1 MSLPEMAAATG
12 MSKSAAQRCAHTLET
27 MDLLRKDD
35 VTKRYSPTP
44 RVLELG
50 CRYLLVDSLVQR
62 AGPFLLELG
71 RACGESVSI
80 SQPSD
85 VDVIYVGRFPGLAF
99 APVMLPIGRRLP
111 MYCTAAGRAYLAH
124 IDEDEAK
131 DILRRSK
138 IMKYTPTTVT
148 NIDELLKLLRTARSR
163 GFSTANGEFYK
174 GDLGVGAPIL
184 DSNGRAIGAVSI
196 SAPSVR
202 WSLKRAIEQFTPFL
216 LDAADKMSKAPS
228 AVD

>member
-1 MSLPEMAAATG
+1 
-12 MSKSAAQRCAHTLET
+12 
-27 MDLLRKDD
+27 
-35 VTKRYSPTP
+35 
-44 RVLELG
+44 
-50 CRYLLVDSLVQR
+50 
-62 AGPFLLELG
+62 
-71 RACGESVSI
+71 
-80 SQPSD
+80 
-85 VDVIYVGRFPGLAF
+85 
-99 APVMLPIGRRLP
+99 
-111 MYCTAAGRAYLAH
+111 
-124 IDEDEAK
+124 
-131 DILRRSK
+131 
-138 IMKYTPTTVT
+138 MKYTPTTVT